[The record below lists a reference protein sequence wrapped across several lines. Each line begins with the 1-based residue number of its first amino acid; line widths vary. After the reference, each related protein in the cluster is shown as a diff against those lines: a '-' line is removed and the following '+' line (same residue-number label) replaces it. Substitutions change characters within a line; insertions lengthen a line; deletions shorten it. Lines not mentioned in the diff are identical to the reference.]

1 METGISLRNRRAE
14 IIPRRENHIMSKRI
28 LEGNTRRCIP
38 TSKMAGEQIGS
49 KSKSTTPSDG
59 DQMDGRIC
67 LLGTLLSVTC
77 PSDQYSGLFPL
88 GLLYARY
95 QYS

>member
-1 METGISLRNRRAE
+1 MLPNRRAE

-77 PSDQYSGLFPL
+77 PSDQYSSLFPL